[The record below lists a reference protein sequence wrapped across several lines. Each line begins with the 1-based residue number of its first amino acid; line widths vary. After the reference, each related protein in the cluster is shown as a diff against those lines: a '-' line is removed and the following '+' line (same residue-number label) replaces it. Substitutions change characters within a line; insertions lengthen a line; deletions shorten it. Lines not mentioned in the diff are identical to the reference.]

1 MQLDND
7 LAGARPGNG
16 PIWQNDWCTVLFMIR
31 LDKDFRKNMSYI
43 SRIIF

>member
-1 MQLDND
+1 MQLLND
-7 LAGARPGNG
+7 PAGDRPGNG
-16 PIWQNDWCTVLFMIR
+16 PMWHSDWCTVLFMIR